1 MENNESVV
9 QTMSAMSYNVLYN
22 IENGIPN
29 RADKVVEMVLK
40 YMPDSVGFQEVTWE
54 WLLILTERLKE
65 YYNCAPG
72 QSLAGGLVGSQYRPI
87 FFRRDKY
94 RIVTSGTRWLSDTP
108 DIVSRYP
115 DSSQYRTL
123 TYAVLRRHSDGKIF
137 VHVNTHME
145 NGPGPKQA
153 KVLVDFMKNF
163 KDYPVCVTGDFNNQP
178 DTETFRVLTSEN
190 LRASYEVAD
199 QVYAGN
205 TLHCWGRFDIL
216 IDFAFVDPQNMH
228 TTLYK
233 VCTDKIDG
241 EYPSDHHPV
250 YIEFQF

>member
-1 MENNESVV
+1 MDNKILPDV
-9 QTMSAMSYNVLYN
+9 QSMSAMSYNVLYK
-22 IENGIPN
+22 IDNGIPD
-29 RADKVVEMVLK
+29 RAEKVIEMVLK

-54 WLLILTERLKE
+54 WLKILMERLGE
-65 YYNCAPG
+65 HYNCVAG
-72 QSLAGGLVGSQYRPI
+72 QGATGGMLGEFKPI
-87 FFRRDKY
+87 FYRRDKY
-94 RIVTSGTRWLSDTP
+94 RVVTSGTRWLSDTP

-115 DSSQYRTL
+115 DSSLYRTFI
-123 TYAVLRRHSDGKIF
+123 YAVLRRKSDGKIF

-153 KVLVDFMKNF
+153 KVLVEFMRNF

-178 DTETFRVLTSEN
+178 NTETFRVLTSES
-190 LRASYEVAD
+190 LRASYEVAEEKEEH
-199 QVYAGN
+199 N

-216 IDFAFVDPQNMH
+216 IDFAFVDPQKAQ
-228 TTLYK
+228 TKLYK
-233 VCTDKIDG
+233 VCTDKIHG